1 MLRGFAGLICA
12 GVVLCPLYTD
22 NAQAAEGAASFY
34 LLGSKNAQ
42 AGIIPPPGVYLQ
54 SDDYYYTGDASGSGA
69 FEIGDVTVQAGFEVE
84 ADAYYKLLTPLV
96 GTTLTVLGGNFGF
109 GMIVPIGWKDV
120 FAAGNLSAGDVA
132 LRQTFRDD
140 EAAFGDPVASAF
152 VGWNRGN
159 WHWNVGALVNIP
171 IGEWDEGALAN
182 IGFNRWGLDLNGAI
196 TWLDPAIGLD
206 LSAAA
211 GFTFHAENPDTGYQS
226 GNEFHL
232 EFAAV
237 QNFSPQ
243 FSAGVVGYYYE
254 QISAD
259 SGGPPA
265 LGDFKGRVTAVGP
278 FVGYNFQIGETP
290 VSTRLRWYH
299 EFDAKNRLEGDAA
312 FFTVFVPVQ

>member
-1 MLRGFAGLICA
+1 MLRWFAGLICA
-12 GVVLCPLYTD
+12 GALLFAFD
-22 NAQAAEGAASFY
+22 EESAQAAEGAASFY

-54 SDDYYYTGDASGSGA
+54 SDDYYYTASQSGSGA
-69 FEIGDVTVQAGFEVE
+69 FEIGDVTVQTGFEVE
-84 ADAYYKLLTPLV
+84 ADAYYKLLTPLLV
-96 GTTLTVLGGNFGF
+96 TPLTVLGGNVGF
-109 GMIVPIGWKDV
+109 GIAIPIGWKDV
-120 FAAGNLSAGDVA
+120 FAAGNLAAGDVA
-132 LRQTFRDD
+132 LRQTFRDSD
-140 EAAFGDPVASAF
+140 AALGDPVASAF

-171 IGEWDEGALAN
+171 IGEWDEGPLAN

-196 TWLDPAIGLD
+196 TWLDPQVGLD

-254 QISAD
+254 QISGD
-259 SGGPPA
+259 SGGPPV

>member
-12 GVVLCPLYTD
+12 GVLLCTLHTD
-22 NAQAAEGAASFY
+22 TARAAEGASSFY

-42 AGIIPPPGVYLQ
+42 AGIIPPPGVYVQ
-54 SDDYYYTGDASGSGA
+54 NDDYYYGGSASGGGA
-69 FEIGDVTVQAGFEVE
+69 FAIGDVTVQAGFEVD

-96 GTTLTVLGGNFGF
+96 VTPLTVLGGNFGF
-109 GMIVPIGWKDV
+109 GIAIPIGWKDV
-120 FAAGNLSAGDVA
+120 FAAGNLAAGDVA

-140 EAAFGDPVASAF
+140 DTAFGDPVASTF

-237 QNFSPQ
+237 RNFSPQ

-254 QISAD
+254 QISGD
-259 SGGPPA
+259 SGGPDI
-265 LGDFKGRVTAVGP
+265 LGDFKGRVAAVGP
-278 FVGYNFQIGETP
+278 FVGYNFKIGETP

-312 FFTVFVPVQ
+312 FFTVFVPVR

>member
-1 MLRGFAGLICA
+1 MLRWFAGLICA
-12 GVVLCPLYTD
+12 GVLLCTLHMD
-22 NAQAAEGAASFY
+22 KAQAAEGAASFY

-54 SDDYYYTGDASGSGA
+54 SDDYYYTASQSGSGA
-69 FEIGDVTVQAGFEVE
+69 FEIGDVTVQTGFEVE
-84 ADAYYKLLTPLV
+84 ADAYYKLLTPLLV
-96 GTTLTVLGGNFGF
+96 TPLTVLGGNVGF
-109 GMIVPIGWKDV
+109 GIAIPIGWKDV
-120 FAAGNLSAGDVA
+120 FAAGNLAAGDVA
-132 LRQTFRDD
+132 LRQTFRDSD
-140 EAAFGDPVASAF
+140 AALGDPVASAF

-196 TWLDPAIGLD
+196 TWLDPQVGLD

-254 QISAD
+254 QISGD
-259 SGGPPA
+259 SGGPPV

-290 VSTRLRWYH
+290 ASTRLRWYH

-312 FFTVFVPVQ
+312 FFTLVVPVQ

>member
-12 GVVLCPLYTD
+12 GALLCTLHTD
-22 NAQAAEGAASFY
+22 TARAAEGASSFY

-42 AGIIPPPGVYLQ
+42 AGIIPPPGVYVQ
-54 SDDYYYTGDASGSGA
+54 NDDYYYGGSASGGGA
-69 FEIGDVTVQAGFEVE
+69 FKIGDVTVQSGFEVE

-96 GTTLTVLGGNFGF
+96 VTPRTVLGGNFGF

-120 FAAGNLSAGDVA
+120 FAAGNLAAGDVA

-140 EAAFGDPVASAF
+140 DTAFGDPVASAF

-243 FSAGVVGYYYE
+243 FNAGVVGYYYE
-254 QISAD
+254 QISGD
-259 SGGPPA
+259 SGVPDI
-265 LGDFKGRVTAVGP
+265 LGDFKGRVAAVGP
-278 FVGYNFQIGETP
+278 FVGYNFKIGETP

-312 FFTVFVPVQ
+312 FFTVFVPVR

>member
-12 GVVLCPLYTD
+12 GVLLCTLHTD
-22 NAQAAEGAASFY
+22 TARAAEGASSFY

-42 AGIIPPPGVYLQ
+42 AGIIPPPGVYVQ
-54 SDDYYYTGDASGSGA
+54 NDDYYYGGSASGGGA
-69 FEIGDVTVQAGFEVE
+69 FKIGDVTVQSGFEVE

-96 GTTLTVLGGNFGF
+96 VTPRTVLGGNLGF

-120 FAAGNLSAGDVA
+120 SAAGNLAAGDVA
-132 LRQTFRDD
+132 LRQTLRDD
-140 EAAFGDPVASAF
+140 DTAFGDPVASTF

-254 QISAD
+254 QISGD
-259 SGGPPA
+259 SGGPDI
-265 LGDFKGRVTAVGP
+265 LGDFKGRVAAVGP
-278 FVGYNFQIGETP
+278 FVGYNFKIGETP

-312 FFTVFVPVQ
+312 FFTVFVPVR

>member
-1 MLRGFAGLICA
+1 MIGRLAGLVFASLFLCA
-12 GVVLCPLYTD
+12 LHAD
-22 NAQAAEGAASFY
+22 KADAAEGGASFY

-42 AGIIPPPGVYLQ
+42 AGITPPPGVYLQ
-54 SDDYYYTGDASGSGA
+54 SDDYYYTGSASGSGA
-69 FEIGDVTVQAGFEVE
+69 FEIGDVTVQSGFEVE

-96 GTTLTVLGGNFGF
+96 VTPLTVLGGNFGF
-109 GMIVPIGWKDV
+109 GIAIPIGWRDV

-132 LRQTFRDD
+132 LRQTFRDSD
-140 EAAFGDPVASAF
+140 AALGDPVASALI
-152 VGWNRGN
+152 GWNRGN

-171 IGEWDEGALAN
+171 IGKWEQGALAN
-182 IGFNRWGLDLNGAI
+182 IGFNRWGLDLNAAV
-196 TWLDPAIGLD
+196 TWLDPQIGLD

-211 GFTFHAENPDTGYQS
+211 GFTFHAENPDTDYQT

-232 EFAAV
+232 EFAAIKSFT
-237 QNFSPQ
+237 QQ

-254 QISAD
+254 QISGD
-259 SGGPPA
+259 SGGPPV
-265 LGDFKGRVTAVGP
+265 LGAFKGRVAAIGP

-312 FFTVFVPVQ
+312 FFTLVVPVQ

>member
-12 GVVLCPLYTD
+12 GVLLCTLHTD
-22 NAQAAEGAASFY
+22 TARAAEGASSFY

-42 AGIIPPPGVYLQ
+42 AGIIPPPGVYVQ
-54 SDDYYYTGDASGSGA
+54 NDDYYYGGSASGGGA
-69 FEIGDVTVQAGFEVE
+69 FAIGDVTVQSGFEVE

-96 GTTLTVLGGNFGF
+96 VTPLTVLGGNFGF
-109 GMIVPIGWKDV
+109 GIAIPIGWRDV

-132 LRQTFRDD
+132 LRQTFRDSD
-140 EAAFGDPVASAF
+140 AALGDPVASALI
-152 VGWNRGN
+152 GWNRGN

-254 QISAD
+254 QISGD
-259 SGGPPA
+259 SGGPDI
-265 LGDFKGRVTAVGP
+265 LGDFKGRVAAVGP
-278 FVGYNFQIGETP
+278 FVGYNFKIGETP

-312 FFTVFVPVQ
+312 FFTVFVPVR

>member
-1 MLRGFAGLICA
+1 MLRRFAGLICA
-12 GVVLCPLYTD
+12 GVFLFAFD
-22 NAQAAEGAASFY
+22 GERAHAAEGGGSFY

-42 AGIIPPPGVYLQ
+42 AGITPPPGVYLQ
-54 SDDYYYTGDASGSGA
+54 SDDYYYTGGASGAGA
-69 FEIGDVTVQAGFEVE
+69 FEIGDVTVQSGFEVE

-96 GTTLTVLGGNFGF
+96 VTPLSLLGGNFGF
-109 GMIVPIGWKDV
+109 GIAIPIGWKDV
-120 FAAGNLSAGDVA
+120 SAAGNLSAGDVA
-132 LRQTFRDD
+132 LRQTFRDTD
-140 EAAFGDPVASAF
+140 AALGDPVASTF

-211 GFTFHAENPDTGYQS
+211 GFTFHAGNPDTGYQS

-254 QISAD
+254 QVSGD

-265 LGDFKGRVTAVGP
+265 LGDFKGRVAAIGP
-278 FVGYNFQIGETP
+278 FVGYNFQIGDTP